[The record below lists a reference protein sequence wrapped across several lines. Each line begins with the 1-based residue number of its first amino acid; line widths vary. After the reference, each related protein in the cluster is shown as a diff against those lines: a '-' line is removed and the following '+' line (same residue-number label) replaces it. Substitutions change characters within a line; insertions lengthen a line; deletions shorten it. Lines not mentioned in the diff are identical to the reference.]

1 MSYHMHF
8 VFSLLPA
15 LGMPLLPTVT
25 PNPLLLTSSGKRS
38 QTDVRVLL
46 RVFRYSHPPMHEKSA
61 HVAVVGLVEINWE
74 DFRAN
79 GATYKLT
86 AISQAIYGCRNFHF
100 ISRFVSKN
108 VCQLA
113 TEILIIKLKIQL
125 RNTGFI
131 ALLSWS
137 RGTLVILL
145 FTNNLK
151 LFINYL
157 DKLFAQSKKKWVEEI
172 NSDRIEITAFDN
184 KSCLVEQQDG
194 NRRITITLTLS
205 KRVTTSNC
213 VVKEKKKTGL
223 AFSSRALAFSWILVP
238 FPS

>member
-1 MSYHMHF
+1 MSFHMHF

-25 PNPLLLTSSGKRS
+25 PNPLQLSS
-38 QTDVRVLL
+38 
-46 RVFRYSHPPMHEKSA
+46 
-61 HVAVVGLVEINWE
+61 
-74 DFRAN
+74 
-79 GATYKLT
+79 
-86 AISQAIYGCRNFHF
+86 SQAISNWRTGLPVFPATHASKIGSFSWLVWLRLTGRTFELMGPHINLQPQARLFTGVGTF
-100 ISRFVSKN
+100 IFITRFVSKN

-157 DKLFAQSKKKWVEEI
+157 DKLSAVEE
-172 NSDRIEITAFDN
+172 
-184 KSCLVEQQDG
+184 KMG
-194 NRRITITLTLS
+194 RRD
-205 KRVTTSNC
+205 
-213 VVKEKKKTGL
+213 
-223 AFSSRALAFSWILVP
+223 
-238 FPS
+238 

>member
-1 MSYHMHF
+1 MHF

-25 PNPLLLTSSGKRS
+25 PNPLQLTSSGKRS

-86 AISQAIYGCRNFHF
+86 ATSQAIYGCRNFHF
-100 ISRFVSKN
+100 ISK
-108 VCQLA
+108 LA

-131 ALLSWS
+131 ALLTKLKSW
-137 RGTLVILL
+137 
-145 FTNNLK
+145 
-151 LFINYL
+151 
-157 DKLFAQSKKKWVEEI
+157 
-172 NSDRIEITAFDN
+172 NS
-184 KSCLVEQQDG
+184 CY
-194 NRRITITLTLS
+194 
-205 KRVTTSNC
+205 
-213 VVKEKKKTGL
+213 
-223 AFSSRALAFSWILVP
+223 SSIYK
-238 FPS
+238 

>member
-1 MSYHMHF
+1 MHF

-15 LGMPLLPTVT
+15 LGMPILPTVT
-25 PNPLLLTSSGKRS
+25 PNPLQLTSSGKRS

-86 AISQAIYGCRNFHF
+86 ATSQAIYGCRNFHF
-100 ISRFVSKN
+100 ISRFVSK
-108 VCQLA
+108 LA

-131 ALLSWS
+131 ALLTKLKSW
-137 RGTLVILL
+137 
-145 FTNNLK
+145 
-151 LFINYL
+151 
-157 DKLFAQSKKKWVEEI
+157 
-172 NSDRIEITAFDN
+172 NS
-184 KSCLVEQQDG
+184 CY
-194 NRRITITLTLS
+194 
-205 KRVTTSNC
+205 
-213 VVKEKKKTGL
+213 
-223 AFSSRALAFSWILVP
+223 SSIYK
-238 FPS
+238 